1 MSIALRTATIGLS
14 AAILFLA
21 AACTD
26 LVRIHGYAPS
36 DAELSQIE
44 VGATGKEDVAAIVGS
59 PAHIDQKYGESWF
72 YVSNRFQIS
81 GAKEPEEVER
91 RIVEVAFSDNG
102 MVSNVATYSLEDGR
116 VIPLTRRVTENN
128 LGRVTIL
135 EQLGRAFGRIDPGTI
150 LTGE

>member
-1 MSIALRTATIGLS
+1 MSIALRTATTGLS

-26 LVRIHGYAPS
+26 VVRRHGYTPS
-36 DAELSQIE
+36 DPELSQIE
-44 VGATGKEDVAAIVGS
+44 VGATGRDDVVAIAGN
-59 PAHIDQKYGESWF
+59 PAHIDERYGESWF
-72 YVSNRFQIS
+72 YVSSRFRIS
-81 GAKEPEEVER
+81 GANEPEEVER

-102 MVSNVATYSLEDGR
+102 KVSNVATYSLEDGR

-135 EQLGRAFGRIDPGTI
+135 EQLGRAFGRIDPGAI

>member
-1 MSIALRTATIGLS
+1 MSIALRTVRIGL
-14 AAILFLA
+14 ATTILFLA

-26 LVRIHGYAPS
+26 VVRVHGYTPS
-36 DAELSQIE
+36 DPELSQIQ
-44 VGATGKEDVAAIVGS
+44 VGATGKEGVVDIAGI

-72 YVSNRFQIS
+72 YVSSRFQIS
-81 GAKEPEEVER
+81 GANEPEEVER
-91 RIVEVAFSDNG
+91 RVVEVAFSDSG
-102 MVSNVATYSLEDGR
+102 TVSNVATYSLEDGR

-135 EQLGRAFGRIDPGTI
+135 EQLGRAFGRVDPGAI